1 MVLIILREA
10 GAVGPAFAAEIQSLY
25 EHVIAGLTFY
35 AQQWMLVGQLRPLNV
50 QLVGWVVL
58 GMAERAA
65 YFVASSHEA
74 LDLDLLA
81 DELTQLELYG
91 LLRIPSLD

>member
-10 GAVGPAFAAEIQSLY
+10 GVVGPAFAAKLQTMY
-25 EHVIAGLTFY
+25 EQVISALTFY
-35 AQQWMLVGQLRPLNV
+35 AQQWVMLGQLRPINV

-65 YFVASSHEA
+65 YFVASSQEV
-74 LDLDLLA
+74 LDLDQLA

-91 LLRIPSLD
+91 LLRDPAR